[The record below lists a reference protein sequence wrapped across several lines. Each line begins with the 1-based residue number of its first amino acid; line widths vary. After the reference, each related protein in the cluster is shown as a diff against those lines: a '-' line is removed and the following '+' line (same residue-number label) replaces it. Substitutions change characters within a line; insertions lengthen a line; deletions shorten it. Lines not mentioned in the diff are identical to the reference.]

1 MKQIIAAFVLLGLG
15 ANAWA
20 QSKYNVSGVIIE
32 KGTSEPVASATV
44 RILSLPDSAMVA
56 GAATNADGSFSIKDV
71 KKGKYVTKVTF
82 IGYQDKVMPIDL
94 TNKKEKNVNIGYVT
108 IAPDS
113 KVLSEA
119 TVSANAA
126 KVQVSGD
133 SIVYNASA
141 YRVPEGSTLQDLVKK
156 LPGAKVDENG
166 NITINGKSVTKI
178 LVDGK
183 EFFLSDTK
191 TAMENLPTDM
201 IDKLKTYDRKSDF
214 SRVTGIDDGE
224 EETVLDLTVKKGMKN
239 GWFGNF
245 NAGYGTE
252 DRYDERLFLQRYND
266 TSMLSLMGGLNN
278 TGRRG
283 FGGGGGRG
291 WGWGRNGL
299 TDNKDFGGNY
309 AMQTDKLE
317 LGGSLRY
324 RYSGSDVWNQSST
337 QSFVSSRGAY
347 SNSESTNL
355 SSSHNWNAQFRMEW
369 KPDSMTNIIFRPSGS
384 FSRSYGFA
392 NSENATFND
401 DPYTVSDDPLKDA
414 ISSVNGGAGTR
425 AEADEENGGITADD
439 VIKNLIVNTNQSR
452 SQSFSENRSV
462 NGELQLNRKLN
473 NQGRNITLRA
483 TGGLSGSDSK
493 QLSAARI
500 YYTND
505 ASETVNNRYYTTPGR
520 NRSFSTQLTY
530 SEPIADKTYL
540 QFSYRFNYSYN
551 KSDREAFV
559 MDAASYTDLSNALTL
574 YRKNISGAIDYM
586 LANGHKLFGRADSL
600 LNKDFAAD
608 ADKLSQYSLYKNMDH
623 TISVSF
629 RKVTSAYN
637 FSAGIDLLPQH
648 SELDYRYMGKE
659 YPTITR
665 NVFNFAPNL
674 DFRYNFDKQT
684 NLRVNYRGRTSQP
697 SMTNLLDITD
707 DSNPLNITKGNPGL
721 KPSFSHNIN
730 AHFNSF
736 KQEHQRGVFAWAGA
750 RMTQN
755 AVANR
760 TSYNEA
766 TGVRTS
772 RPENIN
778 GNWNAN
784 LGGGFNMSLDKN
796 DYFTINNFTSLD
808 YNHSVSYLDPE
819 QFADD
824 KSATNSYNINE
835 NLGFGFRKDWFEI
848 EANGSVGYNHSKNS
862 VLTTNNK
869 NTWDFSYGLDLNLT
883 FNNGLSF
890 STDISENSRR
900 GYASSSMNT
909 NELLWNAQVSKS
921 FLKGNA
927 LTVSLEWNDILREQS
942 NISRTIDAYQRSDSR
957 YNAIYSYGMLHLI
970 YRLSIFGG
978 KRSNNGPK
986 GFGGGFGG
994 GRPPMMF

>member
-1 MKQIIAAFVLLGLG
+1 MKQTLTALVLMCLGTG
-15 ANAWA
+15 AWA
-20 QSKYNVSGVIIE
+20 QSKFNVSGVIIE
-32 KGTSEPVASATV
+32 KGSSEPVASATV
-44 RILSLPDSAMVA
+44 RILSLPDSAMVT
-56 GAATNADGSFSIKDV
+56 GAATASDGSFTVKDV
-71 KKGKYVTKVTF
+71 KKGKYVTKITF
-82 IGYQDKVMPIDL
+82 IGYQDRLMPLDL
-94 TNKKEKNVNIGYVT
+94 TNKKDKNVNIGYITVT
-108 IAPDS
+108 PDS

-119 TVSANAA
+119 TVSANVA

-133 SIVYNASA
+133 SVVYNASA

-156 LPGAKVDENG
+156 LPGAKVDESG
-166 NITINGKSVTKI
+166 NITINGKSVKKI

-183 EFFLSDTK
+183 EFFLNDTK
-191 TAMENLPTDM
+191 TAMENIPTDM
-201 IDKLKTYDRKSDF
+201 IDKLKTYERKSDF

-224 EETVLDLTVKKGMKN
+224 EETVLDLSVKKGMKN

-252 DRYDERLFLQRYND
+252 DRYDERLYLQRYND
-266 TSMLSLMGGLNN
+266 TSMLTLMGGLNN

-291 WGWGRNGL
+291 WWGGGNGL
-299 TDNKDFGGNY
+299 SDNKDFGGNY

-324 RYSGSDVWNQSST
+324 RYNGSDVWNQSST
-337 QSFVSSRGAY
+337 QSFVTSRGAF

-369 KPDSMTNIIFRPSGS
+369 KPDSMTNIIFRPSGN
-384 FSRSYGFA
+384 FSRSYGFS
-392 NSENATFND
+392 NSESASFND
-401 DPYTVSDDPLKDA
+401 DPYTVSDNPLKDA
-414 ISSVNGGAGTR
+414 ISSVNNEEAGTR
-425 AEADEENGGITADD
+425 AGEADVTADD
-439 VIKNLIVNTNQSR
+439 VIKNIIVNTNQSR
-452 SQSFSENRSV
+452 SQSFSENRSMS
-462 NGELQLNRKLN
+462 GELQVNRKLN
-473 NQGRNITLRA
+473 NSGRNITLRA
-483 TGGLSGSDSK
+483 TGSLAGSDSK

-500 YYTND
+500 HYNND
-505 ASETVNNRYYTTPGR
+505 GTETVNDRYYTTPGR

-540 QFSYRFNYSYN
+540 QFSYRFNYSYR

-574 YRKNISGAIDYM
+574 YRKNISAAVDYM
-586 LANGHKLFGRADSL
+586 LANGHQLFGRADSL
-600 LNKDFAAD
+600 LNKDYAQD

-629 RKVTSAYN
+629 RKVATSYN

-665 NVFNFAPNL
+665 NVFNFAPNV

-684 NLRVNYRGRTSQP
+684 NLRFNYRGRTSQP

-736 KQEHQRGVFAWAGA
+736 KMEHQTGVFAWANA
-750 RMTQN
+750 SMTQN

-760 TSYNEA
+760 TSYNET
-766 TGVRTS
+766 TGVRTTK
-772 RPENIN
+772 PENIN
-778 GNWNAN
+778 GNWNTS
-784 LGGGFNMSLDKN
+784 LGGGFNMALDKN
-796 DYFTINNFTSLD
+796 SYFTMDNFTDLS
-808 YNHSVSYLDPE
+808 YSHNVSYLDPQQYE
-819 QFADD
+819 DD
-824 KSATNSYNINE
+824 KSSTNTYNIGE
-835 NLGFGFRKDWFEI
+835 HLGFDYRKDWLEVGV
-848 EANGSVGYNHSKNS
+848 NGSVTYNKSKNS

-869 NTWDFSYGLDLNLT
+869 STWDFSYGMDLNLT
-883 FNNGLSF
+883 FNNGLSV
-890 STDISENSRR
+890 STDLSENSRR
-900 GYASSSMNT
+900 GYASAAMNT
-909 NELLWNAQVSKS
+909 NELLWNAQMSKT
-921 FLKGNA
+921 FLKNT
-927 LTVSLEWNDILREQS
+927 LTVSLEWNDILRQQS

-978 KRSNNGPK
+978 KKSDNGPK
-986 GFGGGFGG
+986 GMRGFGGGFGG